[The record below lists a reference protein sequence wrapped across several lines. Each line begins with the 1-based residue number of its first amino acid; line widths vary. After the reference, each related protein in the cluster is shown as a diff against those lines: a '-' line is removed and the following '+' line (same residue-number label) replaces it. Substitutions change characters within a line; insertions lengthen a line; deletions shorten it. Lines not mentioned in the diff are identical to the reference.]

1 MKFRT
6 KILLVN
12 LVLIAAAFAISGT
25 LLINQS
31 YQSRLNRE
39 VTGAMDENQMIQASV
54 EAEVINRIL
63 RDEFTGSTGEWKDV
77 GQNVKATLQGT
88 GAWFQILDEKKQ
100 ILYEE
105 EGQGQALSLSEV
117 DWLARLIEN
126 LTEGKKQYVIYSEGE
141 EQIVAASG
149 MMVLDEQR
157 YYVVNQK
164 DITAIFAERD
174 QQINYYRMMTLSAL
188 SVCGLLIY
196 LISGWLM
203 RPIVRLSAKAENIA
217 EGNYGSRVR
226 VRTEDEIG
234 RLGRD
239 FNRMAE
245 TVQGHVRELEEEN
258 QRKEDFVANF
268 THELKTP
275 LTSVIGYAE
284 MLSAQDLSEEE
295 RAIAANYI
303 FKEGLRL
310 EAMSMKLFDLILLDR
325 ENLELKAVYL
335 PDLMESIRESVEP
348 LIHGDE
354 KQLVVRP
361 VSAYIRGDSTLLKT
375 VFINML
381 DNARKASPKGGRIL
395 LVGSITKE
403 DVTLQVVDFGIGIP
417 QEEVSRITEAFYMV
431 DKSRSRH
438 AGGAGLGLSLAAK
451 ILEKHGAKL
460 SISSE
465 LNKGTVMSV
474 CFQREADANEE

>member
-12 LVLIAAAFAISGT
+12 LILIAAAFAISGT
-25 LLINQS
+25 LLLNRS
-31 YQSRLNRE
+31 YQARLNRE
-39 VTGAMDENQMIQASV
+39 ITGAMDENQMIQASV

-63 RDEFTGSTGEWKDV
+63 RDEFTGGADEWRTV
-77 GQNVKATLQGT
+77 GQTVKDTLQGT
-88 GAWFQILDEKKQ
+88 GAWFQILDQNKQ
-100 ILYEE
+100 MLYEGDLDTPLDE
-105 EGQGQALSLSEV
+105 DSG
-117 DWLARLIEN
+117 WLNQVSEN
-126 LTEGKKQYVIYSEGE
+126 LTEGKKQYVIYPEGDSR
-141 EQIVAASG
+141 IVAAAG
-149 MMVLDEQR
+149 MMVLDEKQ
-157 YYVVNQK
+157 YYVVNRK
-164 DITAIFAERD
+164 DITEIFSERD
-174 QQINYYRMMTLSAL
+174 QQVKYYQVMTLTAL
-188 SVCGLLIY
+188 TVCGLWIY

-203 RPIVRLSAKAENIA
+203 RPIVRLSAKAEDIA

-239 FNRMAE
+239 FNRMAD
-245 TVQGHVRELEEEN
+245 TVQEHVQELEDEN
-258 QRKEDFVANF
+258 RRKEDFVANF

-284 MLSAQDLSEEE
+284 MLSSQNLSEEE

-325 ENLELKAVYL
+325 EGLELKAVYV
-335 PDLMESIRESVEP
+335 PDLMDSIRESVEP
-348 LIHGDE
+348 LITGDE
-354 KQLVVRP
+354 KQLMVRP
-361 VSAYIRGDSTLLKT
+361 VPAYIRGDGTLLKT

-381 DNARKASPKGGRIL
+381 DNARKASPKGGKIVF
-395 LVGSITKE
+395 VGMAAE
-403 DVTLQVVDFGIGIP
+403 EEVTLQVVDFGIGIP
-417 QEEVSRITEAFYMV
+417 PEEASRITEAFYMV
-431 DKSRSRH
+431 DKSRSRD

-460 SISSE
+460 TIESE
-465 LNKGTVMSV
+465 VGKGTVMNV
-474 CFQREADANEE
+474 CFRREADVYEE